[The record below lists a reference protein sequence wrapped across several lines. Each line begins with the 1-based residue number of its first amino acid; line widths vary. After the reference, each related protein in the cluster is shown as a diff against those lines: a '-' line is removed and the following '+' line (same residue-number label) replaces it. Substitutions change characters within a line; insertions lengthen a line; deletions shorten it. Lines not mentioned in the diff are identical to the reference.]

1 MFYDNQ
7 ICMHGNVKVC
17 FNTDKYKCMRN
28 WMLREKGVS
37 WFSVYGAKQTSYI
50 VLFVL
55 AKKQFWNVI
64 VQCKSQAVVC
74 CWLLERN
81 TFCVVL
87 ECKGWRFVFIYLMVI
102 KTCIIV
108 HYRADCFRKVNI
120 TRGSSCIESMINCIV
135 YCIVVLFTTN
145 EYLELSSFV

>member
-37 WFSVYGAKQTSYI
+37 WLVYMGKSRLHTLCCLFLQRNNFGILLFSAK
-50 VLFVL
+50 
-55 AKKQFWNVI
+55 AVI
-64 VQCKSQAVVC
+64 VC

-87 ECKGWRFVFIYLMVI
+87 ECKGWRFVFICLMVI
-102 KTCIIV
+102 KTHIIV
-108 HYRADCFRKVNI
+108 HYRADCFRESKHNARFKLHRVND
-120 TRGSSCIESMINCIV
+120 
-135 YCIVVLFTTN
+135 
-145 EYLELSSFV
+145 